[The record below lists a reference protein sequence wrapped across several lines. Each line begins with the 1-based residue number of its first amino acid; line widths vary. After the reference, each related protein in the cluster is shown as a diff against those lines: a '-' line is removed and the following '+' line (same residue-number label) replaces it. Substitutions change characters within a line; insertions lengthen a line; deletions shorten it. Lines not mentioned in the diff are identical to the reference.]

1 MNKFSRRD
9 EKDVMI
15 FMLVVIFPL
24 GSVVNLN
31 ILMSQ
36 NPLITF
42 SVDGHRQFV
51 GNHEIL
57 FLFQLQSDTLGNI
70 NLHLGLYG
78 LYCIVTDGN
87 WVDSLD
93 GFLWSE
99 DVAGINW
106 LYLGDFIKYSIVLIK
121 YI

>member
-36 NPLITF
+36 NPLSHHLFGRWT
-42 SVDGHRQFV
+42 QTV
-51 GNHEIL
+51 GGK
-57 FLFQLQSDTLGNI
+57 SR
-70 NLHLGLYG
+70 
-78 LYCIVTDGN
+78 
-87 WVDSLD
+87 
-93 GFLWSE
+93 GFLSISVSKRHFGKHKFTSRTME
-99 DVAGINW
+99 
-106 LYLGDFIKYSIVLIK
+106 FIVS
-121 YI
+121 